1 MRHDLDP
8 KYNIVHY
15 ICMYDCILYSFL
27 PINRCNNQLKICTKE
42 SRNHSRDA
50 VAHFMNHVLT
60 FDFPTPPEDD
70 VARLDDH

>member
-42 SRNHSRDA
+42 SRNHGPKEQEKTLKINQ
-50 VAHFMNHVLT
+50 VFTHICNMH
-60 FDFPTPPEDD
+60 
-70 VARLDDH
+70 